1 MTISTVDKKEAG
13 TPYNSWLYIKLL
25 LLFILKKESQEVGRP
40 LSMREVPG
48 LTPGFPIG
56 WLLSIF

>member
-13 TPYNSWLYIKLL
+13 TPYNSWLI
-25 LLFILKKESQEVGRP
+25 FILKKESQEIERP

-48 LTPGFPIG
+48 LTPGFPIS